1 MWKKRRTRKST
12 IIASDDGP
20 AAYRDGMGG
29 EKRKETKKK
38 TKGKGFDGECV
49 TSPGAF
55 FTWMRNNILYLYI

>member
-38 TKGKGFDGECV
+38 QKAKVSTESV
-49 TSPGAF
+49 
-55 FTWMRNNILYLYI
+55 